1 MIVSA
6 AFLLF
11 WAPQVAEP
19 SLKFSVY
26 ATAGDVSRYLLDT
39 AQRGR
44 AEAAMQRLKISRIF
58 LEGRRGD
65 EYVAPA
71 QLRMLRQYIAGR
83 GIEVTGGIATV
94 PGKVFGTRQNEK
106 LGWLN
111 WESGQTQKDIANF
124 FRENAAVFDQLIV
137 DDFYCTGDTSPAS
150 EKARGARSWGDYRQ
164 DLMAGL
170 VDPLIVQPTR
180 QVNPRARLILK
191 YPQWYDRFHMFG
203 YNPQRL
209 SGPFEQIWVGTEV
222 RNPLTQRMGF
232 VQPTQGYMN
241 FRWISSVVGT
251 KVVGAWFDHIESTGQ
266 NVVDQ
271 AYQSVLAGARELTYF
286 HLGDLV
292 EGHPSHPMI
301 EAAIPELTELAGRV
315 AGRQPSGVAYYKPVA
330 SGSDGNMYLM
340 DYLGMLGLPVVP
352 VAAYP
357 SQARVVV
364 LGIQAAADPKLLA
377 SVEQHLKAGATVVV
391 TPALLR
397 TAGSAFEQLAGVK
410 AGAEPQPGLATAV
423 EFDNLYFPTAPLEID
438 RAVTITDAKV
448 VAQAVEGDVRQPLL
462 TMRAVGTGQVLLWNL
477 RTFTEQDFQK
487 TGEWLLAPQPL
498 GLPHLAR
505 PVIDMIRK
513 RLGVPLS
520 APPGVGLYHLG
531 SDAFFYNFQNHDVSV
546 VFQGRPLQIGANRLL
561 RIAGR
566 IQ

>member
-11 WAPQVAEP
+11 WAAQPEP

-26 ATAGDVSRYLLDT
+26 ATAGDVTRYLLDT
-39 AQRGR
+39 AERGR
-44 AEAAMQRLKISRIF
+44 AEAAMKRLNISRIF

-65 EYVAPA
+65 EYVPPA
-71 QLRMLRQYIAGR
+71 QLRMLRQYFAGR
-83 GIEVTGGIATV
+83 GMETTGGIATV

-111 WESGQTQKDIANF
+111 WESEQTQKDIANF

-137 DDFYCTGDTSPAS
+137 DDFYCTGDTSPES

-170 VDPLIVQPTR
+170 VDPLIVQPAR
-180 QVNPRARLILK
+180 AVHPRVRLIMK
-191 YPQWYDRFHMFG
+191 YPQSYDRFHMFG

-209 SGPFEQIWVGTEV
+209 SGKFEQIWVGTEV

-301 EAAIPELTELAGRV
+301 EAALPELTELAARV
-315 AGRQPSGVAYYKPVA
+315 VGRQPSGVAYYKPVA

-352 VAAYP
+352 VSAYP
-357 SQARVVV
+357 TQARVVV

-377 SVEQHLKAGATVVV
+377 SVEQHLSTGATVVV

-397 TAGSAFEQLAGVK
+397 AAGSAFEQLAGVK
-410 AGAEPQPGLATAV
+410 AGAAPQPNLATAV

-438 RAVTITDAKV
+438 RAVAVIDAKI
-448 VAQAVEGDVRQPLL
+448 VAQAVEGDGRQPLI
-462 TMRAVGTGQVLLWNL
+462 TARTVGSGQVLMWNL
-477 RTFTEQDFQK
+477 RTFTEQDFKK

-498 GLPHLAR
+498 GLSQLAR

-520 APPGVGLYHLG
+520 APPGVGLYQLG
-531 SDAFFYNFQNHDVSV
+531 SDSFLYNFQNHELSV
-546 VFQGRPLQIGANRLL
+546 FFQGTPLQVGANRLL

>member
-11 WAPQVAEP
+11 WAPPVAEP
-19 SLKFSVY
+19 GLKFSVY
-26 ATAGDVSRYLLDT
+26 ATAGDVSRYLVDT
-39 AQRGR
+39 AQRDR
-44 AEAAMQRLKISRIF
+44 AEAAMRRLKISRIF

-65 EYVAPA
+65 EYVAPE
-71 QLRMLRQYIAGR
+71 QLRMLRQYFEGR
-83 GIEVTGGIATV
+83 GMEVTGGIATV

-111 WESGQTQKDIANF
+111 WESATTRKGIGNF
-124 FRENAAVFDQLIV
+124 FHENAGVFDQLIV
-137 DDFYCTGDTSPAS
+137 DDFYCTGDTSPES
-150 EKARGARSWGDYRQ
+150 EKARGARSWADYRQ
-164 DLMAGL
+164 DLMTGL
-170 VDPLIVQPTR
+170 VDPLIVKPAR
-180 QVNPRARLILK
+180 RVNPRVRLILK
-191 YPQWYDRFHMFG
+191 YPQWYDRFHLFG

-209 SGPFEQIWVGTEV
+209 SGAFDQIWVGTEV

-315 AGRQPSGVAYYKPVA
+315 AGRQASGVAYYKPVG

-340 DYLGMLGLPVVP
+340 DYLGMLGLPVAP

-364 LGIQAAADPKLLA
+364 LGIQAAADPKLLGL
-377 SVEQHLKAGATVVV
+377 VEQHLKTGATIVV

-397 TAGSAFEQLAGVK
+397 AAGGAFEQLAGVK
-410 AGAEPQPGLATAV
+410 AGVDLRPGLATAV
-423 EFDNLYFPTAPLEID
+423 EFDQLYFPTAPLEIE
-438 RAVTITDAKV
+438 RGFTATDAKV

-462 TMRAVGTGQVLLWNL
+462 TVRQVGPGQVLLWNM
-477 RTFTEQDFQK
+477 RTFTEQDFKK
-487 TGEWLLAPQPL
+487 TGEWLLAPQPV

-520 APPGVGLYHLG
+520 APSGVGLYQLG
-531 SDAFFYNFQNHDVSV
+531 SDAYLYNFNGHEVSGV
-546 VFQGRPLQIGANRLL
+546 WQGRPVQAGANRLVRL
-561 RIAGR
+561 PGR